1 MQLPYLGS
9 IKNVTQ
15 VPVILQHE
23 YTECGLA
30 CIAMVMGAY
39 GRHTSLAELR
49 RLYAV
54 SLEGGTSIADL
65 AEFASKNGMS
75 NRLLCGKV
83 EELEQ
88 LSFPV
93 IAFWRNTH
101 FVVIVKANKSGIVVH
116 DPELGERRYTYA
128 EAEEYFSNYVLEL
141 RPAEGF
147 QTNSL
152 KQSGGLSLNNLIHRV
167 TDHGKNQLLLLV
179 LAIFSMLLMLA
190 IPSYVQLV
198 VDQAIQKNDFDLVI
212 LLTGI
217 FFLVFSFQ
225 VISDLFKGL
234 LEVIARSFSYDE
246 LTQAAWRHKLNLGL
260 SYFQRRSVSS
270 VLAIDKSL
278 EACAEFISNGNLKM
292 LVSATMAVI
301 SMVCMFIYNPTM
313 AICTCGLMT
322 LFFIVR
328 FTLINPYQRAVD
340 REIAEASRYQSL
352 LVETH
357 SGMPYI
363 KSNALENDRNQV
375 LDIGMRAY
383 INANMQ
389 KDLLIAKFDAVSKM
403 IVNAEQLLV
412 VCLGAWMVIQGELSV
427 GMLYAYLAY
436 KQYFSDSTVDVAQQL
451 LHRSALK
458 APLDRISDL
467 MVTPEER
474 ESFGHLKCP
483 DNVNEICI
491 ENLLFAYP
499 EKQPVINSI
508 NLLWRREEE
517 MVLVGDSGAGKT
529 TLLRLLNG
537 MIKAD
542 SGDIRFNNISLNNI
556 EPSNLREHIRII
568 HADEILFTGSVMQN
582 VSGFR
587 VQADLQRVK
596 EVCRIAEIDGVVEE
610 LVHGYETSIMPGDSF
625 LSAGEK
631 QRLILARA
639 LYQQPDFLLCDELT
653 ANMDAGTAQR
663 VLANLRALD
672 LGLMFITHTPQ
683 LIYRSGKMM
692 LLKQGK
698 ISQVEDPLAYC
709 NQVSE

>member
-9 IKNVTQ
+9 IKTVTQ

-49 RLYAV
+49 RLYTV

-75 NRLLCGKV
+75 NRLLFGNV
-83 EELEQ
+83 EQLEQ

-93 IAFWRNTH
+93 IAFWRNVH

-116 DPELGERRYTYA
+116 DPELGVRRYTYA
-128 EAEEYFSNYVLEL
+128 EAKEHFSNYVLEL
-141 RPAEGF
+141 RPEEGF
-147 QTNSL
+147 QKSSL
-152 KQSGGLSLNNLIHRV
+152 KQGSGLSLDHLIHKV
-167 TDHGKNQLLLLV
+167 TDHGKNQLLLLA
-179 LAIFSMLLMLA
+179 LAIFGMLLMLA
-190 IPSYVQLV
+190 VPSYVQLV

-225 VISDLFKGL
+225 VISGLFKGL
-234 LEVIARSFSYDE
+234 LEVIARNFSYDE
-246 LTQAAWRHKLNLGL
+246 LTRSAWRHKLNLGL
-260 SYFQRRSVSS
+260 GYFQRRSVSS

-292 LVSATMAVI
+292 LVSGAMAII
-301 SMVCMFIYNPTM
+301 SMIAMFIYNPIM

-328 FTLINPYQRAVD
+328 FALIGPYQRAVD
-340 REIAEASRYQSL
+340 REISEVSRYQSM

-363 KSNALENDRNQV
+363 KSNALENDRHQV

-383 INANMQ
+383 INASMQ
-389 KDLLIAKFDAVSKM
+389 KDLLMAKFDAVSKM
-403 IVNAEQLLV
+403 IVDAEQLLV

-427 GMLYAYLAY
+427 GMLYAYLSY
-436 KQYFSDSTVDVAQQL
+436 KQYFSDSTVDFSQQL

-458 APLDRISDL
+458 APLGRISDL
-467 MVTPEER
+467 MMTEEER

-483 DNVNEICI
+483 EYVNEICI
-491 ENLLFAYP
+491 DNLRFAYP
-499 EKQPVINSI
+499 DKQPVINGVH
-508 NLLWRREEE
+508 LVWQRDEEV
-517 MVLVGDSGAGKT
+517 VLVGHSGAGKT

-537 MIKAD
+537 MSRAN
-542 SGDIRFNNISLNNI
+542 SGDIRFNNVSLNNI
-556 EPSNLREHIRII
+556 EPSSLREHIRII
-568 HADEILFTGSVMQN
+568 HADEMLFTGTVLQN

-596 EVCRIAEIDGVVEE
+596 QVCRIAEVDGVIEA
-610 LVHGYETSIMPGDSF
+610 LVHGYDTNLMPGDSF

-653 ANMDAGTAQR
+653 ANMDASTALR
-663 VLANLRALD
+663 VLANLRELD

-683 LIYRSGKMM
+683 LIYRSGRMV
-692 LLKQGK
+692 LLDKGTL
-698 ISQVEDPLAYC
+698 SQIEDPIAYC
-709 NQVSE
+709 NQQSE

>member
-683 LIYRSGKMM
+683 LIYQSGKMM